1 MKWSKEEVIE
11 FFDANWEMTL
21 AQIANMSGWSVEELK
36 SVLMEV
42 VSHECSPDL
51 NP

>member
-1 MKWSKEEVIE
+1 MKWSKEKVIE
-11 FFDANWEMTL
+11 FFDANWQTTL
-21 AQIANMSGWSVEELK
+21 GEIANMSGWSVGELK

>member
-1 MKWSKEEVIE
+1 MKWSKEKVIE
-11 FFDANWEMTL
+11 FFDANWEVTL
-21 AQIANMSGWSVEELK
+21 SQISNMSEWSVEELK